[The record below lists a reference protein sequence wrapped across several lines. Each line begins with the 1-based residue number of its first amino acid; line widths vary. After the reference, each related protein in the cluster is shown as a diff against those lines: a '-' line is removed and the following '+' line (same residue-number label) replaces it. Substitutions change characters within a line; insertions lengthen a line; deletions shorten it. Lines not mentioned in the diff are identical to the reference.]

1 MIYGYCRVSTAHQH
15 EENQHFVIA
24 KFAKNNNMVVNTW
37 VEEKISSSKRL
48 KDRKLGTLLEE
59 LKSGDILITTEIS
72 RLGRS
77 LLEVMGILQTCL
89 EKDCQVWT
97 LKENF
102 RLGSDIQSK
111 VLAFAFGLSAELS
124 KALLQER
131 VKESLARLRASG
143 KKLGRPMGAKSRTLK
158 LTKSQQRI
166 NDLLSQGVS
175 KNKIARLMRVNKATL
190 YYYLR
195 NINTD
200 VDTGADIDT
209 VADVDT
215 VVDAVVDVDTVV
227 DAVI

>member
-15 EENQHFVIA
+15 EENQHFVIEN
-24 KFAKNNNMVVNTW
+24 FAKQNNLQIDAW
-37 VEEKISSSKRL
+37 VKEKISSSKKL
-48 KDRKLGTLLEE
+48 QDRKLGLLLNK

-124 KALLQER
+124 KSLLQER
-131 VKESLARLRASG
+131 VRESLARLKASG
-143 KKLGRPMGAKSRTLK
+143 KKLGRPIGAKSKTLK
-158 LTKSQQRI
+158 L
-166 NDLLSQGVS
+166 S
-175 KNKIARLMRVNKATL
+175 KNKKRINRLVDKGISKNEIARIMHVNKSTL
-190 YYYLR
+190 YKYLR
-195 NINTD
+195 NN
-200 VDTGADIDT
+200 
-209 VADVDT
+209 
-215 VVDAVVDVDTVV
+215 
-227 DAVI
+227 

>member
-15 EENQHFVIA
+15 EENQHFVIEN
-24 KFAKNNNMVVNTW
+24 FAKQNNLQIDAW
-37 VEEKISSSKRL
+37 VKEKISSSKKL
-48 KDRKLGTLLEE
+48 QDRKLGLLLNK

-124 KALLQER
+124 KSLLQER
-131 VKESLARLRASG
+131 VRESLARLKASG
-143 KKLGRPMGAKSRTLK
+143 KKLGRPIGAKSKTLK
-158 LTKSQQRI
+158 LSKNKKRI
-166 NDLLSQGVS
+166 NRLVDKGIS
-175 KNKIARLMRVNKATL
+175 KNKIARIMHVNKSTL
-190 YYYLR
+190 YKYLR
-195 NINTD
+195 NN
-200 VDTGADIDT
+200 
-209 VADVDT
+209 
-215 VVDAVVDVDTVV
+215 
-227 DAVI
+227 

>member
-15 EENQHFVIA
+15 EENQHFVIEN
-24 KFAKNNNMVVNTW
+24 FAKQNNMIIDVW
-37 VEEKISSSKRL
+37 VEEKISSSKKL
-48 KDRKLGTLLEE
+48 QDRKLGKLLKQ

-124 KALLQER
+124 KSLLQER
-131 VKESLARLRASG
+131 VRESLARLKANG
-143 KKLGRPMGAKSRTLK
+143 KKLGRPIGAKSKSLK
-158 LTKSQQRI
+158 L
-166 NDLLSQGVS
+166 S
-175 KNKIARLMRVNKATL
+175 KNKKRINRLVNKGISKNEIARIMRVNKTTL
-190 YYYLR
+190 YNYMRNNYL
-195 NINTD
+195 
-200 VDTGADIDT
+200 
-209 VADVDT
+209 
-215 VVDAVVDVDTVV
+215 
-227 DAVI
+227 